1 MKKRN
6 PKTNS
11 HLSPIHRPTG
21 TAALFIASKYE
32 EIYPPELKDFIFVTD
47 DAYTKLQ
54 MLSMEKVIL
63 KSLSFNISPP
73 TIFYFLKYFLT
84 KLSLPVYVQHFAEV
98 GLDLFGRSARTDWPR
113 LMPFLLPRSAVPV
126 LPLITPHRSIPIIL
140 T

>member
-1 MKKRN
+1 MH
-6 PKTNS
+6 PKTNRS
-11 HLSPIHRPTG
+11 LFSQPPAG

-63 KSLSFNISPP
+63 KSLSFNVSSP

-84 KLSLPVYVQHFAEV
+84 KLSLPIYVQHFAEV
-98 GLDLFGRSARTDWPR
+98 CS
-113 LMPFLLPRSAVPV
+113 SVSV
-126 LPLITPHRSIPIIL
+126 
-140 T
+140 